1 MDSIELTGRSV
12 EEIRAQAAAHFDVP
26 EERVEVEVL
35 EEKRGLLGLLG
46 AKELRARA
54 TVTPVAAE
62 AEPEPESRPVEPEA
76 PPEPTEPEAAPET
89 AAGATDDDLARLA
102 NAAEQVANRILKL
115 MGVDITAHA
124 REISEDEVRLE
135 LVGDDIAL
143 VIGKHG
149 DTLDALQLLVAIIAN
164 RGAQRNA
171 RVVLDA
177 EQYRDRR
184 QRALESAAHSHAAK
198 AKQTGREVVIRDL
211 KAFERRIIHLTLRDD
226 PDVETYSEGEGRH
239 RSLVI
244 SPASGRKSA
253 AANDDEADEADRVE
267 E

>member
-26 EERVEVEVL
+26 EDRVEVEVL

-46 AKELRARA
+46 GKELRARA
-54 TVTPVAAE
+54 TVTPAAAQE
-62 AEPEPESRPVEPEA
+62 EPEPVTRPAEPEA
-76 PPEPTEPEAAPET
+76 PAEQPAAPEP
-89 AAGATDDDLARLA
+89 AAGATDDELARLA
-102 NAAEQVANRILKL
+102 NAAEQVANKILKL
-115 MGVDITAHA
+115 MGVAITAHA

-164 RGAQRNA
+164 RGAERNA

-226 PDVETYSEGEGRH
+226 PDVQTYSEGEGRH

-244 SPASGRKSA
+244 SPTSGRGSA
-253 AANDDEADEADRVE
+253 AQADDDADEADPAE